1 MVTMV
6 TSRRISETD
15 RAGVEQAL
23 ARDTFHPGVKAD
35 ALFESGTLTNVY
47 EYDKKPVLL
56 VRVYKCLHL
65 DLMCYDNTDFERNR
79 TVLEAGWEKL
89 VTSAKANGFKEI
101 ITSVNGKALFRFLT
115 KKVEDGGF
123 GFEEVNVNG
132 EVGLRRQL

>member
-1 MVTMV
+1 MV
-6 TSRRISETD
+6 TSRRIAETD
-15 RAGVEQAL
+15 RAGIEQAL
-23 ARDTFHPGVKAD
+23 ARDEFHPGVTAD
-35 ALFESGTLTNVY
+35 VFWEPGTLTNVY

-56 VRVYKCLHL
+56 VRLYKCLHL

>member
-1 MVTMV
+1 MV
-6 TSRRISETD
+6 TSRRIAETD
-15 RAGVEQAL
+15 RAGIEQAL
-23 ARDTFHPGVKAD
+23 ARDEFHPGVKAD
-35 ALFESGTLTNVY
+35 VFWEPGTLTNVY

-65 DLMCYDNTDFERNR
+65 DLMCYDNTDFERNK

-89 VTSAKANGFKEI
+89 ITSAKANGFKEI

-123 GFEEVNVNG
+123 GFEEINVNG
-132 EVGLRRQL
+132 EVALRRTL

>member
-1 MVTMV
+1 MV
-6 TSRRISETD
+6 TSRRVQETD
-15 RAGVEQAL
+15 RAGIEQAL

-35 ALFESGTLTNVY
+35 AFFEPGTVSNVY

-65 DLMCYDNTDFERNR
+65 DLMCYDNADVECNR
-79 TVLEAGWEKL
+79 TVLEAGWPKL
-89 VTSAKANGFKEI
+89 VESAKKSGFKEI

>member
-1 MVTMV
+1 MV
-6 TSRRISETD
+6 TSRRIAETD
-15 RAGVEQAL
+15 RAGIEQAL
-23 ARDTFHPGVKAD
+23 ARDEFHPGVTAD
-35 ALFESGTLTNVY
+35 VFFEPGTLTNVY

-65 DLMCYDNTDFERNR
+65 DLMCYDNADVARNKA
-79 TVLEAGWEKL
+79 VLEAGWEKL
-89 VTSAKANGFKEI
+89 ITSAKANGFKEI

-132 EVGLRRQL
+132 EVALRRQL

>member
-6 TSRRISETD
+6 TSRRITEQD
-15 RAGVEQAL
+15 RGGIEQAL
-23 ARDTFHPGVKAD
+23 ARDEFHPGVTAD
-35 ALFESGTLTNVY
+35 VFWEPGTLTNVY

-79 TVLEAGWEKL
+79 TVLEAGWPKL
-89 VTSAKANGFKEI
+89 VESAKKSGFKEI

-123 GFEEVNVNG
+123 GFEEVNVGG
-132 EVGLRRQL
+132 EVALRRLL

>member
-1 MVTMV
+1 MV
-6 TSRRISETD
+6 TSRRVQETD
-15 RAGVEQAL
+15 RAGIEQAL
-23 ARDTFHPGVKAD
+23 ARDEFHPGVTAD
-35 ALFESGTLTNVY
+35 VFWEPGTLTNVY

-56 VRVYKCLHL
+56 VRLYKCLHL

>member
-1 MVTMV
+1 MV
-6 TSRRISETD
+6 TSRRIQEQD
-15 RAGVEQAL
+15 RAGIEQAL
-23 ARDTFHPGVKAD
+23 ARDTFHPDAKAD
-35 ALFESGTLTNVY
+35 AFFEPGTVSNVY
-47 EYDKKPVLL
+47 EEDHQPVLL

-65 DLMCYDNTDFERNR
+65 DLLCYDNADVERNKH
-79 TVLEAGWEKL
+79 VLQVGWKKL
-89 VTSAKANGFKEI
+89 VEDAKANGFKEI

>member
-1 MVTMV
+1 MV
-6 TSRRISETD
+6 TSRRIAETD
-15 RAGVEQAL
+15 RAGIEQAL
-23 ARDTFHPGVKAD
+23 ARDEFHPGVTAD
-35 ALFESGTLTNVY
+35 VFWEPGTLTNVY

-65 DLMCYDNTDFERNR
+65 DLMCYDNTDFERNK
-79 TVLEAGWEKL
+79 TVLEAGWPKL
-89 VTSAKANGFKEI
+89 VESAKKSGFKEI

>member
-1 MVTMV
+1 MV
-6 TSRRISETD
+6 TSRRLAETD
-15 RAGVEQAL
+15 RAGIEQAL
-23 ARDTFHPGVKAD
+23 ARDEFHPGVTAD
-35 ALFESGTLTNVY
+35 VFWEPGTLTNVY

-79 TVLEAGWEKL
+79 TVLEAGWPKL
-89 VTSAKANGFKEI
+89 VESAKKSGFKEI

-123 GFEEVNVNG
+123 GFQEVNVNG

>member
-1 MVTMV
+1 MV
-6 TSRRISETD
+6 TSRRIAETD
-15 RAGVEQAL
+15 RAGIEQAL
-23 ARDTFHPGVKAD
+23 ARDEFHPGVTAD
-35 ALFESGTLTNVY
+35 VFWEPGTLTNVY

-56 VRVYKCLHL
+56 VRLYKCLHL

-123 GFEEVNVNG
+123 GFQEVNVNG

>member
-1 MVTMV
+1 MV
-6 TSRRISETD
+6 TSRRVQETD
-15 RAGVEQAL
+15 RAGIEQAL
-23 ARDTFHPGVKAD
+23 ARDEFHPGVTAD
-35 ALFESGTLTNVY
+35 VFWEPGTLTNVY

-56 VRVYKCLHL
+56 VRLYKCLHL

-123 GFEEVNVNG
+123 GFEEVSVGG
-132 EVGLRRQL
+132 ETALRRLL